1 MAGGPGKCRGV
12 WIKSPPAAYTL
23 DRQKGAVLVRNDQV
37 VRWAAWVI
45 CAAGVLGGGW
55 LLIQYGLPLVAPFL
69 LAWGI
74 ALLLTPLAEKMSAH
88 TDLSRR
94 ICAVVL
100 LLLALLLIALLL
112 TLAVNRLIYELQRL
126 LEWLGADGGAR
137 ISAMIGRVGD
147 WFDRL
152 GESFPLLDHLWGS
165 EELAGIWS
173 GIDEIAAN
181 MISEA
186 LTGLST
192 QIPTWIAAV
201 LRALPGAALFL
212 GAWIIASFYFCLDLK
227 AIHAA
232 LSVLVPP
239 AWRASL
245 GRMRRRVTGTAL
257 RWLRAYLLLLIL
269 TFCEL
274 LIGFSLLGIEYAFL
288 LALVIA
294 LVDIL
299 PVFGVGTVI
308 IPWAVVLLISGNYYL
323 GFGLLIVY
331 AVVAVVRQI
340 AEPRIVGGSIGLH
353 PLLTLAAMYIG
364 FKLFGIAGMLLSP
377 AVALALG
384 TLAGA
389 EGEKDGKL

>member
-1 MAGGPGKCRGV
+1 MEQRPGLLTFRDKIPVSRVYFGQAEGGGF
-12 WIKSPPAAYTL
+12 
-23 DRQKGAVLVRNDQV
+23 VRKEKV
-37 VRWAAWVI
+37 VQWAAWVI

-55 LLIQYGLPLVAPFL
+55 LLIKFGLPLIAPFL

-88 TDLSRR
+88 THLSRR
-94 ICAVVL
+94 FCAVLL
-100 LLLALLLIALLL
+100 LLLALLLITLLL

-126 LEWLGADGGAR
+126 LAWLGADGGAR
-137 ISAMIGRVGD
+137 IAAIIGRVRD
-147 WFDRL
+147 WFERL
-152 GESFPLLDHLWGS
+152 GESLPFLDHLWGS
-165 EELAGIWS
+165 EELEGIWS
-173 GIDEIAAN
+173 GIDETAAN
-181 MISEA
+181 LINEA

-201 LRALPGAALFL
+201 IRTLPAAALFL

-232 LSVLVPP
+232 LSVMIPP
-239 AWRASL
+239 AWGASL
-245 GRMRRRVTGTAL
+245 SRMRRRITGTAL
-257 RWLRAYLLLLIL
+257 RWLRAYLLLLVL

-299 PVFGVGTVI
+299 PVFGVGTVL

-384 TLAGA
+384 TLAG
-389 EGEKDGKL
+389 EENDEEKL